1 MAALEAAGAPTP
13 AGRTKS
19 LAATFA
25 PPQGLQG
32 LQPFFAAHG
41 LHGLQALAAQGLHGL
56 HFFAAHGLHGLHALA
71 AHGLQGLHFFA
82 AHGLQGLHVAA
93 SIRVGFLA
101 AGGFV
106 AVDPAISTWADET
119 ATIPPSIAATMGLRL
134 K

>member
-1 MAALEAAGAPTP
+1 
-13 AGRTKS
+13 
-19 LAATFA
+19 
-25 PPQGLQG
+25 
-32 LQPFFAAHG
+32 
-41 LHGLQALAAQGLHGL
+41 L
-56 HFFAAHGLHGLHALA
+56 HFFAAHGLQGLQALA

-101 AGGFV
+101 AGGLV
-106 AVDPAISTWADET
+106 AAVPAIRTWADET